1 MTPEKWNLVKDIFSE
16 AVELLPHER
25 SSFIQGRS
33 KGDETVVQEVN
44 ALLQSDEESEAFI
57 EEPAVD
63 ISRLL
68 VDETELT
75 GKKIGP
81 YLIEAEVGRGGMGA
95 VYKAIRSDE
104 HFEKRVAIKLI
115 KRGFDTDDIV
125 KRFRHERQ
133 ILAALDHPNITRL
146 LDGGATED
154 GLPYL
159 VMDFVEGSPLA
170 KYCEKTHLPLKDR
183 LRLFLEVCS
192 AVTYAHQNL
201 IVHRDIKPSN
211 ILVTDDG
218 VPKLLDF
225 GIAKLIA
232 PDNAGQTHGKS
243 ATQMMTP
250 EYASPEQILGLPVTT
265 AADIYSLGVVLY
277 ELLTGRRPY
286 KLKSNNPFE
295 ITKVITDSTPPRP
308 SLIVTQGKRSDVWQ
322 SIISSQLRGDLDN
335 IVLMA
340 IRKEPHRRYSS
351 VEQFAADIE
360 RHLNGMPVIARQDT
374 LGYRATKFVQRNTAA
389 VAGGVGLVI
398 ALSAGLAATRRQ
410 ARIAQR
416 QRDKAERINQF
427 LQKMLASA
435 DPRSEGK
442 DVKVTEVL
450 GMAAQSLESDFEG
463 QPEIRADLDNTLGM
477 TYLGLGQFES
487 AQEHLRRSLETRLAI
502 FPRDSVEVATSLH
515 NYGMVLVGK
524 GDLNKAEKLYREALQ
539 TFRERLGNDDMRVAK
554 ALESIAYLVGLKGRH
569 EESIDL
575 YEEELHILRKISGEN
590 DPEVARTMGKLGNV
604 LTVMDKRDL
613 AEPMHRRALAI
624 LKRVHGPEHP
634 DIASATYNLVGTIY
648 AKHPDEAEKLSRES
662 LAACRKMLGE
672 EHDDTVWAFYN
683 LAYVLIHR
691 GEYSEA
697 EHYLREALARRG
709 ANLPDKHPV
718 VGSSLLLLGRTLM
731 AQGEYSDARTAL
743 EESLALR
750 RAALPEGHWLL
761 ATTLTFLGE
770 CLVYLGKTERGL
782 NLMTHNCDLLEAKLG
797 SGHEQTRL
805 ACERIEKVH
814 RWIAAG
820 PKSRS

>member
-25 SSFIQGRS
+25 SSFIEGRS
-33 KGDETVVQEVN
+33 RGDETVVQEVN
-44 ALLQSDEESEAFI
+44 ALLQSDEEAEAFI

-68 VDETELT
+68 ADETELA

-95 VYKAIRSDE
+95 VYKAIRADE

-115 KRGFDTDDIV
+115 KRGFDTDDII

-159 VMDFVEGSPLA
+159 VMDFVEGLPLS
-170 KYCEKTHLPLKDR
+170 KYCQKTHLPLKDR
-183 LRLFLEVCS
+183 LRLFLDVCS

-211 ILVTDDG
+211 ILVTEAG

-232 PDNAGQTHGKS
+232 PNNIGHTHGKS

-250 EYASPEQILGLPVTT
+250 EYASPEQILGQPVTT

-286 KLKSNNPFE
+286 KLKSNNPLE
-295 ITKVITDSTPPRP
+295 LTKIITDSSPPRP
-308 SLIVTQGKRSDVWQ
+308 SLIVTLGGRRDLSRN
-322 SIISSQLRGDLDN
+322 IISSELRGDLDN
-335 IVLMA
+335 IILMA

-351 VEQFAADIE
+351 VEQF
-360 RHLNGMPVIARQDT
+360 ARQDT

-389 VAGGVGLVI
+389 VAGGAGLLV
-398 ALSAGLAATRRQ
+398 ALTAGLAATRRQ

-435 DPRSEGK
+435 DPRSEGR

-450 GMAAQSLESDFEG
+450 GMAAQDLEFDFEG
-463 QPEIRADLDNTLGM
+463 QPEITADLDNTLGL

-487 AQEHLRRSLETRLAI
+487 ADKHLRRSLKTRLAI
-502 FPRDSVEVATSLH
+502 CPRNSVEVASSLH
-515 NYGMVLVGK
+515 NVGKLLVGK
-524 GDLNKAEKLYREALQ
+524 GDLDKAEELYREALQ
-539 TFRERLGNDDMRVAK
+539 TFRERLGNDDLRVAK
-554 ALESIAYLVGLKGRH
+554 VVESIAYLVGLKGRH
-569 EESIDL
+569 EESLDL
-575 YEEELHILRKISGEN
+575 YEEELHILRRISGEN
-590 DPEVARTMGKLGNV
+590 DPEVARTLGKLGNV
-604 LTVMDKRDL
+604 LTVMDKREL

-634 DIASATYNLVGTIY
+634 DITSATYNLVGTIY
-648 AKHPDEAEKLSRES
+648 AKHPDEAEQLSRDS
-662 LAACRKMLGE
+662 LAVCRKMLGE
-672 EHDDTVWAFYN
+672 EHDDTIWALYN

-691 GEYSEA
+691 EEYAEA
-697 EHYLREALARRG
+697 EHYLREALAQRG
-709 ANLPDKHPV
+709 PNLPDKHPV
-718 VGSSLLLLGRTLM
+718 VGSALLLLGRTLM
-731 AQGEYSDARTAL
+731 AQGEYSAARSVL
-743 EESLALR
+743 EESLTLR

-770 CLVYLGKTERGL
+770 CLVYLGETERGL
-782 NLMTHNCDLLEAKLG
+782 DLMTHNCDLLDARLG

-805 ACERIEKVH
+805 ACERVDKVKE
-814 RWIAAG
+814 WIATAG
-820 PKSRS
+820 